1 MLSTATLN
9 GNWSTHPT
17 VNRALRTA
25 IPGRRPSSAE
35 TAPTTLAALRRAT
48 GYPSALHSLSR
59 AQKTSLTRPRS
70 ACCTGTQG
78 KQANQ
83 VSAYDHRHAARRCTT
98 LSHSAN
104 ASHRRCAASS
114 IAPAVRHFLAAAPA
128 SLIRAGA
135 TIFGCALDL
144 RECRLL
150 SAPIL
155 STCSRADRQPTSNAG
170 SGSSQ
175 ASRLRGGRLSARRRN
190 VGIDVSPAGL

>member
-35 TAPTTLAALRRAT
+35 TAPTTPAALRRAT
-48 GYPSALHSLSR
+48 GCPSAIHSLSR
-59 AQKTSLTRPRS
+59 PQKTSVTRPRS
-70 ACCTGTQG
+70 VCCTGTQG
-78 KQANQ
+78 KQANE
-83 VSAYDHRHAARRCTT
+83 VSACDQRHALPRCTT

-104 ASHRRCAASS
+104 ASHRRCATSS
-114 IAPAVRHFLAAAPA
+114 IAPGCGIFRAAAPA

-135 TIFGCALDL
+135 TIFGYALDL

-150 SAPIL
+150 SAPRL

-175 ASRLRGGRLSARRRN
+175 ASRLREGRLSARRRN
-190 VGIDVSPAGL
+190 VGIDVSLAGL